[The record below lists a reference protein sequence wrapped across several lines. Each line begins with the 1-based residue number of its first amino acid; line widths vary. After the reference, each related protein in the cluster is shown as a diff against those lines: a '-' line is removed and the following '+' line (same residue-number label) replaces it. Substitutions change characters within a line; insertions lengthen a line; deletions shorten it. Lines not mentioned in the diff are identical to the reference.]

1 MSSLKLLAEKMLKN
15 AHLGTGGTRIGFLTA
30 YLESLDRS
38 TDWII
43 RHVSIEGNAGCHYPP
58 HRFRTSPYSKIGS
71 GDNKIYW
78 AVHTPDAELVK
89 AAAANVLAEIPNDW
103 VPSDFQ
109 GVQSFQI
116 SVETLTALA
125 DALNDKE
132 LLDRMRV

>member
-1 MSSLKLLAEKMLKN
+1 MSSLQLLAEKMLKD
-15 AHLGTGGTRIGFLTA
+15 ARLGVGVTRIPLLTE
-30 YLESLDRS
+30 YLESLGRS
-38 TDWII
+38 TEWIT

-58 HRFRTSPYSKIGS
+58 YRFRTSAYSKIGS

-89 AAAANVLAEIPNDW
+89 TAAENVLAEIPSDW
-103 VPSDFQ
+103 VKSDFQ

-132 LLDRMRV
+132 LLDRMCA